1 MKKINIKGMKMMK
14 KLLVMIMNEVV
25 GVCEVDFLD
34 LIMKEIND
42 EVDFLDF
49 FLFFLKLIN

>member
-14 KLLVMIMNEVV
+14 KLLVMMMNEVV

-34 LIMKEIND
+34 LRRRRLMM
-42 EVDFLDF
+42 
-49 FLFFLKLIN
+49 KLIF